1 MLRTNK
7 SGVFSCAASILLFS
21 RSQFC
26 EAATFPWIWTVWLKL
41 PPIVTKEFVRGG
53 GIGFCCSRESM
64 CVKYYGNSGQ
74 YSPERETLPVSA
86 FSHTDKSWQ
95 REKLRVVIQLLHSST
110 HLTSCMIQRFHIFL
124 TLAQVTSTSLERRP
138 ASASFSCSRAF
149 CEVNKHK
156 TAASCKSTCCTLILS
171 SLTPFFRILGP
182 ITASCIWPGC
192 LPGSRSHASSPG
204 AHPLSSSQQ
213 WKRAAEQQSR
223 SVSSVSHASS
233 LHCSVGRSFKG
244 EPLQISHEEAK

>member
-1 MLRTNK
+1 
-7 SGVFSCAASILLFS
+7 
-21 RSQFC
+21 
-26 EAATFPWIWTVWLKL
+26 
-41 PPIVTKEFVRGG
+41 
-53 GIGFCCSRESM
+53 M

-74 YSPERETLPVSA
+74 YSPEREILHAASFCIFPYRQILTEGKIASCNSTVALLDTFDILHDTKVS
-86 FSHTDKSWQ
+86 
-95 REKLRVVIQLLHSST
+95 
-110 HLTSCMIQRFHIFL
+110 HIRL

-213 WKRAAEQQSR
+213 WQRAPEQQSR

-233 LHCSVGRSFKG
+233 LYCSVGRSFKG
-244 EPLQISHEEAK
+244 EPLEISHEEAK